1 MLEKLNSVDQSPNAV
16 VPQAGR
22 GSASSNCRPP
32 RTTNAEPRG
41 RAADAKLVKIQRL
54 VAAHPE
60 VFARQGAVVAT
71 WRTVAG
77 RRLGPYY
84 SLRYRAAGRQHAVYL
99 GRSADLAAAVDA
111 LVTRCQQP
119 YRDALAFERMA
130 AAVRASLRQNLR
142 EVRRQLQPAG
152 LMLKGFEVRGWRTA
166 LPQPDDAAESSER
179 TMACRTVESRVSEQ

>member
-1 MLEKLNSVDQSPNAV
+1 MEKRDPVDQTPIGV
-16 VPQAGR
+16 VPHAGG
-22 GSASSNCRPP
+22 GSASSGSRRCIAL
-32 RTTNAEPRG
+32 NAAPLG
-41 RAADAKLVKIQRL
+41 RAADAKLVEIQRL
-54 VAAHPE
+54 VAEHPE

-119 YRDALAFERMA
+119 CRDARAFERMA

-152 LMLKGFEVRGWRTA
+152 LMLKGFEVRGWRTG
-166 LPQPDDAAESSER
+166 LPQPDDSAESSER